1 MFMNKFQN
9 ETYAVFRI
17 VFGLLFA
24 FHGTQ
29 KLLDFPAPGPELNA
43 MLLAAGVIELV
54 GGAMIAVG
62 FMTSWAAFLASGTMA
77 VAYWI
82 AHGLNHLFP
91 SVNKGEMAV
100 LYCFAFLMIS
110 GRGSGIWSIDG
121 GRG

>member
-1 MFMNKFQN
+1 MFMSKFQN
-9 ETYAVFRI
+9 ETYALFRI
-17 VFGLLFA
+17 VYGLLFA

-43 MLLAAGVIELV
+43 MLIAAGAIELV

-62 FMTSWAAFLASGTMA
+62 FMTSWAAFLSSGTMA

-82 AHGLNHLFP
+82 AHGMNHLFP
-91 SVNKGEMAV
+91 SVNKGELAV
-100 LYCFAFLMIS
+100 LYCFGFLMIS
-110 GRGSGIWSIDG
+110 ARGSGIWSIDG